1 MRLRT
6 LTCTAVLTLA
16 VLLTPL
22 LLRPMTALGQGPRP
36 PIKVGLCLPYTGVIA
51 VNGQETSKGVEFFLA
66 KIGHK
71 AGGRE
76 IQLLKEDDE
85 AKPDVG
91 LTKVRRLVERDKVD
105 VLVGPVHSGVALAI
119 RDYVHAQGVPL
130 IVPVAFT
137 RDLTAPAKASP
148 WIFRVVE
155 TSDQGNYPMGSWV
168 VKKTPYRKMVIMA
181 SDFVAG
187 HHSVQAFMAAFKAAG
202 GEVVKEIYA
211 PLNTPDFGP
220 YMAQVASLSADGVYA
235 WFAGADSI
243 RFVKAYKDYGLAGKL
258 PLLAYNTLVDDV
270 LLPALG
276 DTALGII
283 SVGHYSATLDTPE
296 NRAFVSEYEAKY
308 HAWPTRYVELGYVSG
323 QLIGAAIEA
332 LKGEIGDRAAFRDAI
347 RNAVTKIHPPR
358 GPIGFDR
365 YQQVITDVYV
375 MKVERQGNRL
385 VNAIVDR
392 IPNTSQEENWKW
404 WNK

>member
-1 MRLRT
+1 VVGNT
-6 LTCTAVLTLA
+6 LQQTFLAALVTFLILPATAA
-16 VLLTPL
+16 
-22 LLRPMTALGQGPRP
+22 GQGSRP
-36 PIKVGLCLPYTGVIA
+36 PIKVGLLLPYTGVIA
-51 VNGQETSKGVEFFLA
+51 VNGQEASKGVEFFLA
-66 KIGHK
+66 KIGNK

-91 LTKVRRLVERDKVD
+91 QTKARKLVERDKVD
-105 VLVGPVHSGVALAI
+105 VLIGPVHSGVALAI
-119 RDYVHAQGVPL
+119 RDYVHAQAIPL

-155 TSDQGNYPMGSWV
+155 TSDQGNFPMGAWV
-168 VKKTPYRKMVIMA
+168 VKKTPYRKMVVMA

-187 HHSVQAFMAAFKAAG
+187 RHSVEAFSAAFRAAG

-211 PLNTPDFGP
+211 PLNTPDFAP
-220 YMAQVASLSADGVYA
+220 YMAQATSVRADAVYA

-243 RFVKAYKDYGLAGKL
+243 RFVKAYREYGLGEKL

-270 LLPALG
+270 LLPTLG
-276 DTALGII
+276 DAALGII

-296 NRAFVSEYEAKY
+296 NRAFVREYEAKY
-308 HAWPTRYVELGYVSG
+308 NAWPTRYVELGYVSG
-323 QLIGAAIEA
+323 QLLGAALEA
-332 LKGEIGDRAAFRDAI
+332 LKGEVSDRAAFREAI
-347 RNAVTKIHPPR
+347 RNAATTIHPPR
-358 GPIGFDR
+358 GPIRFDR
-365 YQQVITDVYV
+365 YQQVVTDVYV
-375 MKVERQGNRL
+375 MKVERQGPRL
-385 VNAIVDR
+385 VNAIIDR
-392 IPNTSQEENWKW
+392 IPSTSQEETWKW

>member
-1 MRLRT
+1 MPMRWLPR
-6 LTCTAVLTLA
+6 LALVLTAL
-16 VLLTPL
+16 VDTPAAA
-22 LLRPMTALGQGPRP
+22 MGQGTRP
-36 PIKVGLCLPYTGVIA
+36 TIKIGILLPYTGVIA
-51 VNGQETSKGVEFFLA
+51 VNGQETTRGIEFFLS
-66 KIGHK
+66 KIGNK

-91 LTKVRRLVERDKVD
+91 QTKIRKLVERDKVD

-155 TSDQGNYPMGSWV
+155 TSDQGNFPMGAWV
-168 VKKTPYRKMVIMA
+168 VRKTPYRKMVVMA

-211 PLNTPDFGP
+211 PLNTPDFAP
-220 YMAQVASLSADGVYA
+220 YMAQVAALSADAVYA

-276 DTALGII
+276 DTALGIVSI
-283 SVGHYSATLDTPE
+283 GHYSATLDTPE
-296 NRAFVSEYEAKY
+296 SRAFVGAYEAKY
-308 HAWPTRYVELGYVSG
+308 RAWPTRYVELGYVSA

-332 LKGEIGDRAAFRDAI
+332 RKGETGDRGAFRDAI
-347 RNAVTKIHPPR
+347 REAATKIHPPR
-358 GPIGFDR
+358 
-365 YQQVITDVYV
+365 
-375 MKVERQGNRL
+375 
-385 VNAIVDR
+385 
-392 IPNTSQEENWKW
+392 
-404 WNK
+404 

>member
-1 MRLRT
+1 MRRRSFLAALVT
-6 LTCTAVLTLA
+6 FLILPATAA
-16 VLLTPL
+16 
-22 LLRPMTALGQGPRP
+22 GQGSRP
-36 PIKVGLCLPYTGVIA
+36 PIKVGLLLPYTGVIA
-51 VNGQETSKGVEFFLA
+51 VNGQEASKGVEFFLA
-66 KIGHK
+66 KIGNK

-91 LTKVRRLVERDKVD
+91 QTKVRKLVERDKVD

-119 RDYVHAQGVPL
+119 RDYVHAQGIPL

-155 TSDQGNYPMGSWV
+155 TSDQGNFPMGTWV
-168 VKKTPYRKMVIMA
+168 AKKTPYRKMVVIA

-187 HHSVQAFMAAFKAAG
+187 RHSAEAFTAAFKAAG

-211 PLNTPDFGP
+211 PLNTPDFAP
-220 YMAQVASLSADGVYA
+220 YIAQVAALPADAVYA

-243 RFVKAYKDYGLAGKL
+243 RFVRAYKEYGLAGKL
-258 PLLAYNTLVDDV
+258 PLLGYNTLTDDV
-270 LLPALG
+270 LLPTLG
-276 DTALGII
+276 DAALGI
-283 SVGHYSATLDTPE
+283 VTAGHYSAALDTPE
-296 NRAFVSEYEAKY
+296 NRAFVREYEGRY
-308 HAWPTRYVELGYVSG
+308 NAWPTRYVELGYVSG
-323 QLIGAAIEA
+323 QLVGAAVEA
-332 LKGEIGDRAAFRDAI
+332 LKGEVGDRAAFRDAI
-347 RNAVTKIHPPR
+347 RDAAARIQPPR
-358 GPIGFDR
+358 GPIRFDR
-365 YQQVITDVYV
+365 FQQVITDVYV

-392 IPNTSQEENWKW
+392 IPNTSQEESWKW